1 MMKRLVLALMFVLSI
16 LSVPVLA
23 DSSNYEITNVG
34 INGQSYQDIVYV
46 ERGDSVSVEVYFTG
60 TGETTD
66 VNMKAW
72 IGGYEYDNVQV
83 SSEMFDVQD
92 GVSYKKTLK
101 VEVPEDLDANQEYT
115 LYVEIYDDIDVETYT
130 ATILVS
136 KVRHSLEIQDVLV
149 DSNVDAGDYT
159 TATVRLEN
167 LGDKKE
173 EDIKVTVSIPE
184 LGVEESTFLDELTNN
199 EIDNEDE
206 ESSGDV
212 SLTFQIP
219 ADAESGDYEVQ
230 VSVSYNKGYDSLEE
244 ATSISVASANAAE
257 TEDSSVTV
265 VVEETE
271 EEESDSTDFS
281 TALRLGFGILA
292 VLIVILALILIVRR

>member
-244 ATSISVASANAAE
+244 ATSISVASANVAE

-271 EEESDSTDFS
+271 EEESEGTDFS

>member
-1 MMKRLVLALMFVLSI
+1 MMKRLLIALMFVLS
-16 LSVPVLA
+16 LVAVPALA
-23 DSSNYEITNVG
+23 DTSSNYVVNQVYVDGMILSSNT
-34 INGQSYQDIVYV
+34 IYV
-46 ERGDSVSVEVYFTG
+46 ERGENQELVVYLTG
-60 TGETTD
+60 TGVTTD
-66 VNMKAW
+66 VNIRAW

-83 SSEMFDVQD
+83 ASAMFDIED
-92 GVSYKKTLK
+92 GVSYQKKLTL
-101 VEVPEDLDANQEYT
+101 EFPTDLEADQEYT
-115 LYVEIYDDIDVETYT
+115 LYVEVYDDVDSVTYSG
-130 ATILVS
+130 TIMVS

-244 ATSISVASANAAE
+244 ATSISVASANVAE
-257 TEDSSVTV
+257 TD
-265 VVEETE
+265 
-271 EEESDSTDFS
+271 
-281 TALRLGFGILA
+281 ALRLGFGILA

>member
-271 EEESDSTDFS
+271 EEESEGTDFS

>member
-1 MMKRLVLALMFVLSI
+1 MKRLLVALMVVLSI
-16 LSVPVLA
+16 FSVAVSA
-23 DSSNYEITNVG
+23 DTSSNYVV
-34 INGQSYQDIVYV
+34 DRVYV
-46 ERGDSVSVEVYFTG
+46 DSMDIADYTVDIERGESQNLDIYITG

-66 VNMKAW
+66 VNVRAW
-72 IGGYEYDNVQV
+72 IGGYEYDSVIV
-83 SSEMFDVQD
+83 ASDMFKVED
-92 GVSYKKTLK
+92 GVSYKKTLTL
-101 VEVPEDLDANQEYT
+101 EFPADLEADQEYT
-115 LYVEIYDDIDVETYT
+115 LYVEIYDDLDSVTYSG
-130 ATILVS
+130 TIMVS

-199 EIDNEDE
+199 EIDNE
-206 ESSGDV
+206 
-212 SLTFQIP
+212 
-219 ADAESGDYEVQ
+219 VQ

-244 ATSISVASANAAE
+244 ATSISVASANVAE